1 MAPVLPGITDSEE
14 SIFSVAEAVADAGAT
29 TFAVLPLRLDP
40 FVREHYYGWVAQAY
54 PELMGRY
61 AKSFSCRH
69 TSAAYQERI
78 KTISEEARDRFNLNE
93 RRMRGTIERPR
104 DAGMIQLSLVS

>member
-1 MAPVLPGITDSEE
+1 
-14 SIFSVAEAVADAGAT
+14 
-29 TFAVLPLRLDP
+29 
-40 FVREHYYGWVAQAY
+40 
-54 PELMGRY
+54 MGRY
-61 AKSFSCRH
+61 AKSFSGRH